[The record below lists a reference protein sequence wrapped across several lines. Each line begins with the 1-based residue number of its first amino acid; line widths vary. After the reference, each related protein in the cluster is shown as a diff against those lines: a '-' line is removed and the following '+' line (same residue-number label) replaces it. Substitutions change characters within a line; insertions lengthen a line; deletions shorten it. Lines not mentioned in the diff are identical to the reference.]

1 MKQKL
6 SSLDR
11 RQFLRGVGVSMALP
25 ALESFGAAAS
35 ATKRMVAVNIP
46 LGFLPE
52 PFFPKTAGRGYETS
66 AYLKA
71 ADHLRDDFTVI
82 SGVSHPLVDGGHAAE
97 KSFLT
102 AAPHPGARG
111 FKNTIS
117 MDQVVAKSIGDATR
131 FSSLTVGDRS
141 LSWTANGVS
150 IPQEKSP
157 AKVFEKLFMSG
168 TEKDLSE
175 QKQQINDGHS
185 ILDTVLEEANSMQ
198 KKISRAD
205 REKLDQ
211 FFTAVRETEN
221 RLTKSERWLE
231 TPKPVVDAKP
241 PANVGSGDIV
251 TWMQS
256 HFEVIRL
263 ALATDS
269 TRVVAFGGPSH
280 GLVPPLPGV
289 SMGYHGLSH
298 HGKNPDM
305 MRQLEVIDRGVIQAW
320 VEFIESLK
328 ETADGAGTLLDNTQ
342 VLMGSNLGNASGH
355 ITTNLPV
362 LLAGGGFK
370 HGQHLAFDARKNYPL
385 PNLFVSM
392 MQNLGLETG
401 EFASGTGTMTGLE

>member
-1 MKQKL
+1 MKKPL
-6 SSLDR
+6 SNLER
-11 RQFLRGVGVSMALP
+11 RQFLKGVGVSLALP
-25 ALESFGAAAS
+25 ALESFGAAET

-46 LGFLPE
+46 LGFLPDH
-52 PFFPKTAGRGYETS
+52 FFPKTAGREYETS
-66 AYLKA
+66 SYLKA

-82 SGVSHPLVDGGHAAE
+82 SGTSHPGVDGGHSAE

-111 FKNTIS
+111 FKNSIS
-117 MDQVVAKSIGDATR
+117 LDQVVAKQLGDATR
-131 FSSLTVGDRS
+131 FSSLTVGEQS

-157 AKVFEKLFMSG
+157 ARLFAKLVMSG
-168 TEKDLSE
+168 SAKDIGE
-175 QKQQINDGHS
+175 EKQQLQDGHS
-185 ILDTVLEEANSMQ
+185 ILDSVLEEANSM
-198 KKISRAD
+198 KKSITQAD
-205 REKLDQ
+205 REKLEQ

-221 RLTKSERWLE
+221 RIDKSERWLD
-231 TPKPVVDAKP
+231 TPKPEVDAKQP
-241 PANVGSGDIV
+241 KDVGSGDLI
-251 TWMQS
+251 TWLKS

-269 TRVVAFGGPSH
+269 TRAIAFGGPNHS
-280 GLVPPLPGV
+280 LVPPLPGV

-305 MRQLEVIDRGVIQAW
+305 MRQLEIIDRGVIQAW
-320 VEFIESLK
+320 AEFIESLK
-328 ETADGAGTLLDNTQ
+328 NTPDGSGTLLDHTQ

-370 HGQHLAFDARKNYPL
+370 HGQHLAFDAKKNSPL

-392 MQNLGLETG
+392 MQGLGLETG
-401 EFASGTGTMTGLE
+401 EFASGKGTMTGLE

>member
-1 MKQKL
+1 MKKPL
-6 SSLDR
+6 SNLER
-11 RQFLRGVGVSMALP
+11 RQFLKGVGVSLALP
-25 ALESFGAAAS
+25 ALESFGAAET

-46 LGFLPE
+46 LGFLPDH
-52 PFFPKTAGRGYETS
+52 FFPKTAGREYETS
-66 AYLKA
+66 SYLKA

-82 SGVSHPLVDGGHAAE
+82 SGTSHPGVDGGHSAE

-111 FKNTIS
+111 FKNSIS
-117 MDQVVAKSIGDATR
+117 LDQVVAKQLGDATR
-131 FSSLTVGDRS
+131 FSSLTVGEQS

-157 AKVFEKLFMSG
+157 ARLFAKLFISG
-168 TEKDLSE
+168 SAKDIGE
-175 QKQQINDGHS
+175 QKQQLQDGHS
-185 ILDTVLEEANSMQ
+185 ILDSVLAEANSM
-198 KKISRAD
+198 KKSITQAD
-205 REKLDQ
+205 REKLEQ

-221 RLTKSERWLE
+221 RIDKSERWLD
-231 TPKPVVDAKP
+231 TPKPEVDAKQP
-241 PANVGSGDIV
+241 KDVGSGDLI
-251 TWMQS
+251 TWLKS

-269 TRVVAFGGPSH
+269 TRVITFGGPNHS
-280 GLVPPLPGV
+280 LVPPLLGV

-305 MRQLEVIDRGVIQAW
+305 MRQLEIIDRGVIQAW
-320 VEFIESLK
+320 AEFIESLK
-328 ETADGAGTLLDNTQ
+328 NTPDGSGTLLDHTQ

-370 HGQHLAFDARKNYPL
+370 HGQHLAFDAKKNSPL

-392 MQNLGLETG
+392 MQGLGLETG
-401 EFASGTGTMTGLE
+401 EFASGKGTMTGLE